1 MKKFSLKKITA
12 AVSAA
17 AMIATMGTS
26 AFAANVI
33 QSSSGITIKGI
44 TVTQRTDDS
53 ELYNVSVEYETTE
66 VQGIG
71 TTMLTYVKHGD
82 ALSSVTAYD
91 KDTMNIVGVDQ
102 KNDTSAFTFTVTTD
116 SSASNGI
123 YMVPGESGLLMLSGD
138 KVTSPA
144 VATLAIA
151 ALKVENTDLGNIAI
165 INGADA
171 TDTAKKNAIINA
183 VGAVKFT
190 NTDGV
195 SEDVTLAAENVT
207 ITKTGATI
215 TYNNYSVDVTASFV
229 AKAFDVA
236 EITLLTDNDEVYT
249 ADSFLNDTADVN
261 DQVAAKIK
269 KVRVTGAE
277 EEGMIPSETWTIG
290 TDGAAVSVAGTAAND
305 SETDLTVTVTAP
317 ASAKGD
323 LKGKTATVKVTL
335 AADTTKIATSYK
347 LFDLNGTEVPSTGV
361 KLTKSEELS
370 APLPA
375 EYSVKLY
382 NNQNEE
388 IDAGKWEITAFV
400 WNPLF
405 NGNTEG
411 TYVGTATIA
420 PKSGETTEATGVDK
434 LTITLT
440 VVVEEQQGDPIYLGD
455 VNGDGKINGQDWQAI
470 MNHLS
475 EFRINAD
482 LNDKNSIAYKAANIN
497 GDDKLNGQDWQAIMN
512 HLSEFRVNDKIGTEI
527 VGYKSK

>member
-53 ELYNVSVEYETTE
+53 ELYNVSVVYETTE
-66 VQGIG
+66 VQDIG

-91 KDTMNIVGVDQ
+91 KDTMNIVGIDQ

-116 SSASNGI
+116 TSASNGI
-123 YMVPGESGLLMLSGD
+123 YMIPGEPGLLMLSGD
-138 KVTSPA
+138 KVGGTPA

-151 ALKVENTDLGNIAI
+151 ALKVTNTELGEIAI

-207 ITKTGATI
+207 LTETGATI
-215 TYNNYSVDVTASFV
+215 TYEGYSVDVTASFV

-261 DQVAAKIK
+261 DQVAA
-269 KVRVTGAE
+269 E
-277 EEGMIPSETWTIG
+277 S
-290 TDGAAVSVAGTAAND
+290 
-305 SETDLTVTVTAP
+305 
-317 ASAKGD
+317 
-323 LKGKTATVKVTL
+323 
-335 AADTTKIATSYK
+335 
-347 LFDLNGTEVPSTGV
+347 
-361 KLTKSEELS
+361 
-370 APLPA
+370 
-375 EYSVKLY
+375 
-382 NNQNEE
+382 
-388 IDAGKWEITAFV
+388 
-400 WNPLF
+400 
-405 NGNTEG
+405 
-411 TYVGTATIA
+411 
-420 PKSGETTEATGVDK
+420 
-434 LTITLT
+434 
-440 VVVEEQQGDPIYLGD
+440 
-455 VNGDGKINGQDWQAI
+455 
-470 MNHLS
+470 
-475 EFRINAD
+475 
-482 LNDKNSIAYKAANIN
+482 
-497 GDDKLNGQDWQAIMN
+497 
-512 HLSEFRVNDKIGTEI
+512 
-527 VGYKSK
+527 

>member
-53 ELYNVSVEYETTE
+53 ELYNVSVVYETTE
-66 VQGIG
+66 VQDIG

-91 KDTMNIVGVDQ
+91 KDTMNIVGIDQ

-116 SSASNGI
+116 TSASNGI
-123 YMVPGESGLLMLSGD
+123 YMIPGEPGLLMLSGD
-138 KVTSPA
+138 KVGGTPA

-151 ALKVENTDLGNIAI
+151 ALKVTNTELGEI
-165 INGADA
+165 
-171 TDTAKKNAIINA
+171 AIINA

-207 ITKTGATI
+207 LTETGATI
-215 TYNNYSVDVTASFV
+215 TYEGYSVDVTASFV

-347 LFDLNGTEVPSTGV
+347 LFDLSGTEVPSTGV
-361 KLTKSEELS
+361 KLTKSEGLS

-400 WNPLF
+400 WSPLF

-440 VVVEEQQGDPIYLGD
+440 VVVEEQQGVEYVLGD
-455 VNGDGKINGQDWQAI
+455 VNGDGRVNGSDITALK
-470 MNHLS
+470 NHVS
-475 EFRINAD
+475 D
-482 LNDKNSIAYKAANIN
+482 LIPISDMSDVAGRTFKASDVN
-497 GDDKLNGQDWQAIMN
+497 GDG
-512 HLSEFRVNDKIGTEI
+512 RVNGSDITKLKNHVSDLISDENIGKTF
-527 VGYKSK
+527 VN

>member
-53 ELYNVSVEYETTE
+53 ELYNVSVVYETTE
-66 VQGIG
+66 VQDIG

-91 KDTMNIVGVDQ
+91 KDTMNIVGIDQ

-116 SSASNGI
+116 TSASNGI
-123 YMVPGESGLLMLSGD
+123 YMIPGEAGLLMLSGD
-138 KVTSPA
+138 KVGGTPA

-151 ALKVENTDLGNIAI
+151 ALKVTNTELGEIAI
-165 INGADA
+165 ING

-207 ITKTGATI
+207 LTETGATI
-215 TYNNYSVDVTASFV
+215 TYEGYSVDVTASFV

-290 TDGAAVSVAGTAAND
+290 TDGAAVSVTGTAAND

-347 LFDLNGTEVPSTGV
+347 LFDLSGTEVPSTGV
-361 KLTKSEELS
+361 KLTKSEGLS

-400 WNPLF
+400 WSPLF

-440 VVVEEQQGDPIYLGD
+440 VVVEEQQGVEYVLGD
-455 VNGDGKINGQDWQAI
+455 VNGDGRVNDSDITALN
-470 MNHLS
+470 NHVS
-475 EFRINAD
+475 D
-482 LNDKNSIAYKAANIN
+482 LIPISDMSDVAGRTFKASDVN
-497 GDDKLNGQDWQAIMN
+497 GDD
-512 HLSEFRVNDKIGTEI
+512 RVNGSDITRLKNHVNDLISDKNIGKTF
-527 VGYKSK
+527 VN

>member
-151 ALKVENTDLGNIAI
+151 ALKVANTELGEIAI

-207 ITKTGATI
+207 LTETGATI
-215 TYNNYSVDVTASFV
+215 TYEGYSVDVTASFV
-229 AKAFDVA
+229 AKAFEV
-236 EITLLTDNDEVYT
+236 TGMKLLKADGSEYKV
-249 ADSFLNDTADVN
+249 DSFQNGTANTTDTVKS
-261 DQVAAKIK
+261 KISK
-269 KVRVTGAE
+269 IVVTGAAVD
-277 EEGMIPSETWTIG
+277 GVVPTETWNVGENGATVDVTG
-290 TDGAAVSVAGTAAND
+290 TPVEDGTA
-305 SETDLTVTVTAP
+305 TYTVTVTAP
-317 ASAKGD
+317 
-323 LKGKTATVKVTL
+323 TAGVFGTIPSGFTMPTINVEFT
-335 AADTTKIATSYK
+335 ADPTKIVTSVV
-347 LFDLNGTEVPSTGV
+347 LTGTGV
-361 KLTKSEELS
+361 SENTIEVEKGTSLEGAVNGIS
-370 APLPA
+370 FALKNSDGTDLPTTGW
-375 EYSVKLY
+375 SLGDFTSTDY
-382 NNQNEE
+382 NADQ
-388 IDAGKWEITAFV
+388 
-400 WNPLF
+400 
-405 NGNTEG
+405 EG
-411 TYVGTATIA
+411 TYTATA
-420 PKSGETTEATGVDK
+420 TLSGSSDDAIIKDEALKTVT
-434 LTITLT
+434 LTIKVKSLAPA
-440 VVVEEQQGDPIYLGD
+440 GMYGD
-455 VNGDGKINGQDWQAI
+455 VNGDDSVDDLDWMI
-470 MNHLS
+470 VLS
-475 EFRINAD
+475 YTAGENVDED
-482 LNDKNSIAYKAANIN
+482 LDTTTGRAFKAADVNVDGSI
-497 GDDKLNGQDWQAIMN
+497 DDLDWMEILNYTAGEDCEA
-512 HLSEFRVNDKIGTEI
+512 RIG
-527 VGYKSK
+527 SNF

>member
-138 KVTSPA
+138 KVTTPA

-151 ALKVENTDLGNIAI
+151 ALKVTNTELGEIAI

-190 NTDGV
+190 NTDGA

-207 ITKTGATI
+207 LTETGATI

-290 TDGAAVSVAGTAAND
+290 TDGAAVSVTGTAAND

-347 LFDLNGTEVPSTGV
+347 LFDLSGTEVPSTGV
-361 KLTKSEELS
+361 KLTKSEGLS

-400 WNPLF
+400 WSPLF

-440 VVVEEQQGDPIYLGD
+440 VVVEEQKGVKFVLGD
-455 VNGDGKINGQDWQAI
+455 VNGDGQVNGSDVTDL
-470 MNHLS
+470 MNHVS
-475 EFRINAD
+475 ELIIINDMSDETGRTFKASDVNEDGSVNGSDVTD
-482 LNDKNSIAYKAANIN
+482 L
-497 GDDKLNGQDWQAIMN
+497 MN
-512 HLSEFRVNDKIGTEI
+512 HVSELIMSNRIGLELT
-527 VGYKSK
+527 K

>member
-207 ITKTGATI
+207 LTETGATI

-347 LFDLNGTEVPSTGV
+347 LFDLSGTEVPSTGV
-361 KLTKSEELS
+361 KLTKSEGLS

-388 IDAGKWEITAFV
+388 IDAGKWEITSFV
-400 WNPLF
+400 WSPLF

-420 PKSGETTEATGVDK
+420 PKSGEATEATGVDK

-440 VVVEEQQGDPIYLGD
+440 VVVEEQKGVKFVLGD
-455 VNGDGKINGQDWQAI
+455 VNGDGQVNGSDVTDL
-470 MNHLS
+470 MNHVS
-475 EFRINAD
+475 ELIIINDMSDETGRTFKASDVNEDGSVNGSDVTD
-482 LNDKNSIAYKAANIN
+482 L
-497 GDDKLNGQDWQAIMN
+497 MN
-512 HLSEFRVNDKIGTEI
+512 HVSELIMSNRIGLELT
-527 VGYKSK
+527 K

>member
-207 ITKTGATI
+207 LTETGATI

-290 TDGAAVSVAGTAAND
+290 TDGAAVSVTGTAAND

-347 LFDLNGTEVPSTGV
+347 LFDLSGTEVPSTGV
-361 KLTKSEELS
+361 KLTKSEGLS

-388 IDAGKWEITAFV
+388 IDAGKWEITSFV
-400 WNPLF
+400 WSPLF
-405 NGNTEG
+405 NGNAEG

-420 PKSGETTEATGVDK
+420 PKSGEATEATGVDK

-440 VVVEEQQGDPIYLGD
+440 VVVEEQKGVKFVLGD
-455 VNGDGKINGQDWQAI
+455 VNGDGQVNGSDVTDL
-470 MNHLS
+470 MNHVS
-475 EFRINAD
+475 ELIIINDMSDEAGRTFKASDVNEDGSVNGSDVTD
-482 LNDKNSIAYKAANIN
+482 L
-497 GDDKLNGQDWQAIMN
+497 MN
-512 HLSEFRVNDKIGTEI
+512 HVSELIMSNRIGLELT
-527 VGYKSK
+527 K

>member
-53 ELYNVSVEYETTE
+53 ELYNVSVVYETTE
-66 VQGIG
+66 VQDIG

-91 KDTMNIVGVDQ
+91 KDTMNIVGIDQ

-116 SSASNGI
+116 TSASNGI
-123 YMVPGESGLLMLSGD
+123 YMIPGEAGLLMLSGD
-138 KVTSPA
+138 KVGGTPA

-151 ALKVENTDLGNIAI
+151 ALKVTNTELGEIAI

-207 ITKTGATI
+207 LTETGATI
-215 TYNNYSVDVTASFV
+215 TYEGYSVDVTASFV

-290 TDGAAVSVAGTAAND
+290 TDGAAVSVTGTAAND

-347 LFDLNGTEVPSTGV
+347 LFDLSGTEVPSTGV
-361 KLTKSEELS
+361 KLTKSEGLS

-388 IDAGKWEITAFV
+388 IDAGKWEITSFV
-400 WNPLF
+400 WSPLF

-420 PKSGETTEATGVDK
+420 PKSGEATEATGVDK

-440 VVVEEQQGDPIYLGD
+440 VVVEEQKGVKFVLGD
-455 VNGDGKINGQDWQAI
+455 VNGDGQVNGSDVTDL
-470 MNHLS
+470 MNHVS
-475 EFRINAD
+475 ELIIINDMSDETGRTFKASDVNEDGSVNGSDVTD
-482 LNDKNSIAYKAANIN
+482 L
-497 GDDKLNGQDWQAIMN
+497 MN
-512 HLSEFRVNDKIGTEI
+512 HVSELIMSNRIGLELT
-527 VGYKSK
+527 K

>member
-116 SSASNGI
+116 TSASNGI
-123 YMVPGESGLLMLSGD
+123 YMIPGEPGLLMLSGD
-138 KVTSPA
+138 KVTTPA

-151 ALKVENTDLGNIAI
+151 ALKVTNTELGEIAI

-190 NTDGV
+190 NTDGA

-207 ITKTGATI
+207 LTETGATI

-290 TDGAAVSVAGTAAND
+290 TDGAAVSVTGTAAND

-347 LFDLNGTEVPSTGV
+347 LFDLSGTEVPSTGV
-361 KLTKSEELS
+361 KLTKSEGLS

-400 WNPLF
+400 WSPLF

-440 VVVEEQQGDPIYLGD
+440 VVVEEQKGVKFVLGD
-455 VNGDGKINGQDWQAI
+455 VNGDGQVNGSDVTDL
-470 MNHLS
+470 MNHVS
-475 EFRINAD
+475 ELIIINDMSDETGRTFKASDVNEDGSVNGSDVTD
-482 LNDKNSIAYKAANIN
+482 L
-497 GDDKLNGQDWQAIMN
+497 MN
-512 HLSEFRVNDKIGTEI
+512 HVSELIMSNRIGLELT
-527 VGYKSK
+527 K

>member
-91 KDTMNIVGVDQ
+91 KDTMNIVGIDQ

-207 ITKTGATI
+207 LTETGATI

-229 AKAFDVA
+229 AKAFEV
-236 EITLLTDNDEVYT
+236 TGMKLLKADGSEYKV
-249 ADSFLNDTADVN
+249 DSFQNGTANTTDTVKS
-261 DQVAAKIK
+261 KISK
-269 KVRVTGAE
+269 IVVTGAAVD
-277 EEGMIPSETWTIG
+277 GVVPTETWNVGENGATVDVTG
-290 TDGAAVSVAGTAAND
+290 TPVEDGTA
-305 SETDLTVTVTAP
+305 TYTVTVTAP
-317 ASAKGD
+317 
-323 LKGKTATVKVTL
+323 TAGVFGTIPSGFTMPTINVEFT
-335 AADTTKIATSYK
+335 ADPTKIVTSVV
-347 LFDLNGTEVPSTGV
+347 LTGTGV
-361 KLTKSEELS
+361 SENAIEVEKGTSLEDAVKGIS
-370 APLPA
+370 FALKNSDGTNLPTTGW
-375 EYSVKLY
+375 SLGDFTSTDY
-382 NNQNEE
+382 NADQ
-388 IDAGKWEITAFV
+388 
-400 WNPLF
+400 
-405 NGNTEG
+405 EG
-411 TYVGTATIA
+411 TYTATA
-420 PKSGETTEATGVDK
+420 TLSGSSDDAIIKDEALKTVT
-434 LTITLT
+434 LTIKVKSLAPA
-440 VVVEEQQGDPIYLGD
+440 GMYGD
-455 VNGDGKINGQDWQAI
+455 VNGDESVDDLDWMIVLSYTAGENVDEDLDTTTGRAFRAADVNIDSAI
-470 MNHLS
+470 D
-475 EFRINAD
+475 D
-482 LNDKNSIAYKAANIN
+482 LDWMEI
-497 GDDKLNGQDWQAIMN
+497 LNYTAGEDC
-512 HLSEFRVNDKIGTEI
+512 EERIGT
-527 VGYKSK
+527 SF

>member
-138 KVTSPA
+138 KVTTPA

-151 ALKVENTDLGNIAI
+151 ALKVTNTELGEIAI

-207 ITKTGATI
+207 LTETGATI

-261 DQVAAKIK
+261 NQVAAKIK

-277 EEGMIPSETWTIG
+277 EEGVIPSETWTIG
-290 TDGAAVSVAGTAAND
+290 TDGAAVSVTGTAAND

-347 LFDLNGTEVPSTGV
+347 LFDLSGTEVPSTGV
-361 KLTKSEELS
+361 KLTKSEGLS

-388 IDAGKWEITAFV
+388 IDAGKWEITSFV
-400 WNPLF
+400 WSPLF

-420 PKSGETTEATGVDK
+420 PKSGEATEATGVDK

-440 VVVEEQQGDPIYLGD
+440 VVVEEQKGVKFVLGD
-455 VNGDGKINGQDWQAI
+455 VNGDGQVNGSDVTDL
-470 MNHLS
+470 MNHVS
-475 EFRINAD
+475 ELIIINDMSDETGRTFKASDVNEDGSVNGSDVTD
-482 LNDKNSIAYKAANIN
+482 L
-497 GDDKLNGQDWQAIMN
+497 MN
-512 HLSEFRVNDKIGTEI
+512 HVSELIMSNRIGLELT
-527 VGYKSK
+527 K

>member
-151 ALKVENTDLGNIAI
+151 ALKVTNTELGEIAI

-207 ITKTGATI
+207 LTETGATI
-215 TYNNYSVDVTASFV
+215 TYEGYSVDVTASFV

-290 TDGAAVSVAGTAAND
+290 TDGAAVSVTGTAAND

-400 WNPLF
+400 WSPLF

-440 VVVEEQQGDPIYLGD
+440 VVVEEQQGVEYVLGD
-455 VNGDGKINGQDWQAI
+455 VNGDGRVNGSDITALK
-470 MNHLS
+470 NHVS
-475 EFRINAD
+475 D
-482 LNDKNSIAYKAANIN
+482 LIPISDMSDVAGRTFKASDVN
-497 GDDKLNGQDWQAIMN
+497 GDG
-512 HLSEFRVNDKIGTEI
+512 RVNGSDITKLKNHVSDLISDENIGKTF
-527 VGYKSK
+527 VN

>member
-138 KVTSPA
+138 KVTTPA

-151 ALKVENTDLGNIAI
+151 ALKVTNTELGEIAI

-207 ITKTGATI
+207 LTETGATI
-215 TYNNYSVDVTASFV
+215 TYNNYSIDVTASFV

-261 DQVAAKIK
+261 NQVAAKIK

-277 EEGMIPSETWTIG
+277 EEGVIPSETWTIG
-290 TDGAAVSVAGTAAND
+290 TDGAAVSVTGTAAND

-317 ASAKGD
+317 TSAKGD

-347 LFDLNGTEVPSTGV
+347 LFGLNGTEVPSTGV

-388 IDAGKWEITAFV
+388 IDADKWEITTFV
-400 WNPLF
+400 WSPLF

-440 VVVEEQQGDPIYLGD
+440 VVVEEQQGVEYVLGD
-455 VNGDGKINGQDWQAI
+455 VNGDGRVNGSDITALK
-470 MNHLS
+470 NHVS
-475 EFRINAD
+475 D
-482 LNDKNSIAYKAANIN
+482 LIPISDMSDVAGRTFKASDVN
-497 GDDKLNGQDWQAIMN
+497 GDG
-512 HLSEFRVNDKIGTEI
+512 RVNGSDITKLKNHVSDLISDENIGKTF
-527 VGYKSK
+527 VN